1 MTISEA
7 EAQQHGYRSDHSC
20 GPTDTPQDIDIDALR
35 ERYRVEREKRLRTEG
50 SKQYIETG
58 DEFAGFA
65 EVDPHTPVADR
76 EPLDTDIDVAVIGGG
91 FAGLLCGAALRK
103 AGVEDVHIIEQGG
116 DFGGVWYWNRYP
128 GIQCDNES
136 YCYIPLLEELDFMPS
151 KKFADGAEIYQHC
164 RNIGK
169 HFGLYD
175 GAIFSTQVRD
185 LKWDDRISRWRIATN
200 RGDDIRAR
208 FVVLGSGSFN
218 RPKLP
223 GIPGIKDFSGKIFHS
238 SRWDYEYTGG
248 DAGGGMHKL
257 ADKKVAL
264 IGTGATGVQ
273 LVPFL
278 GRDAEH
284 LYVFQRTPSTV
295 DERNNTA
302 TDPAWVKSLQPGWQK
317 ERQRN
322 FHAWTFEGMALG
334 QPDYVCDFWTELGRN
349 TAARVL
355 ALADPAAL
363 TPEQFVGIREEEDYK
378 VMERLRRRV
387 DDLVDDPDTAEA
399 LKPYY
404 RFLCKR
410 PCSNDDYLNTF
421 NRRNVTLVDVSESK
435 GVERITNTGIIANGT
450 SYEVDCII
458 FASGFEIT
466 TEISRRYAID
476 TIEGCDGL
484 SLYDHWRDGYKT
496 LHGMTSV
503 GFPNQFFTGFTQVG
517 ISANI
522 SANYELQGEHIAY
535 VIAEALNRGAT
546 TVEPTRQAQDAWCA
560 AIKENL
566 IDNSAFDAECTPGYY
581 NNEGG
586 GAGEGI
592 RSHLGEPYG
601 PGFYAFG
608 ELLAAW
614 RAAGDLAGLELAH
627 GADAGA

>member
-7 EAQQHGYRSDHSC
+7 AAQEHGVLQRDC
-20 GPTDTPQDIDIDALR
+20 GPTATPGDIDITALR
-35 ERYRVEREKRLRTEG
+35 EKYRVEREKRLRAEG
-50 SKQYIETG
+50 SKQYLQTG
-58 DEFAGFA
+58 ERYAEFG
-65 EVDPHTPVADR
+65 EVDPHTPYVERDCI
-76 EPLDTDIDVAVIGGG
+76 DVDIDVAVLGGG
-91 FAGLLCGAALRK
+91 FAGLLAGAALKK
-103 AGVEDVHIIEQGG
+103 AGVEDVHIIEMGG

-151 KKFADGAEIYQHC
+151 KKFADGAEIFAHC
-164 RNIGK
+164 QNIGK

-175 GAIFSTQVRD
+175 GAIFSTQVKD
-185 LKWDDRISRWRIATN
+185 LTWDEGISRWRISTN

-208 FVVLGSGSFN
+208 FVVLASGSFN

-223 GIPGIKDFSGKIFHS
+223 GIPGIKDFGGHIFHS
-238 SRWDYEYTGG
+238 SRWDYDYTGG
-248 DAGGGMHKL
+248 DSTGGLNKL

-278 GRDAEH
+278 GTDAEH

-295 DERNNTA
+295 DERNNTP
-302 TDPAWVKSLQPGWQK
+302 TDPEWVKTLRPGWQK

-355 ALADPAAL
+355 ALPDPAAM
-363 TPEQFVGIREEEDYK
+363 TPEQFMSLREEEDYK
-378 VMERLRRRV
+378 LMERLRRRV
-387 DDLVDDPDTAEA
+387 QALVDDPETAEA

-410 PCSNDDYLNTF
+410 PCSNDEYLATF
-421 NRRNVTLVDVSESK
+421 NRPNVTLVDVSESK
-435 GVERITNTGIIANGT
+435 GVERITESGLVVGGRE
-450 SYEVDCII
+450 YEVDCII

-476 TIEGCDGL
+476 AIRGRNGV
-484 SLYDHWRDGYKT
+484 SLYDSWADGYQT
-496 LHGMTSV
+496 LHGMTSR

-522 SANYELQGEHIAY
+522 AANYELQGEHIAY
-535 VIAEALNRGAT
+535 VIAEALKRGVT
-546 TVEPTRQAQDAWCA
+546 TVEPSQDAQEAWCRT
-560 AIKENL
+560 IRENL
-566 IDNSAFDAECTPGYY
+566 IDTSAFDAECTPGYY

-586 GAGEGI
+586 GGGEGI

-608 ELLAAW
+608 DLLSLW
-614 RAAGDLAGLELAH
+614 RDKGDLEGLEL
-627 GADAGA
+627 GK